1 MVRTAILRIN
11 EIKDMSDKDLEKK
24 LTDLYLELAK
34 ERAQLKIGGS
44 PENPGRIREI
54 RRTIARI
61 LTIKKLRGEE
71 K

>member
-1 MVRTAILRIN
+1 MAILKTN

-44 PENPGRIREI
+44 PENPGRIKEI